1 MESNIFFE
9 TLLNFL
15 MSWNSLFNSPKRFHI
30 SFSFSL
36 DSSCF
41 LFFQQF
47 IFSGYLSLFLFSFWD
62 PFFNLF
68 FFNLIKITS
77 LHRLLFKNRHLISYC
92 FIVLRVLSQ
101 GDFQLS
107 FALVRFKENVKIAFQ
122 IKTTPFGRTIY
133 FWEDIRINILKN
145 ILINW

>member
-15 MSWNSLFNSPKRFHI
+15 MTWNSLFNSPKCFYI

-36 DSSCF
+36 DFSCF

-62 PFFNLF
+62 LFFYLF
-68 FFNLIKITS
+68 FFNLIKITN
-77 LHRLLFKNRHLISYC
+77 LDRILFKNRHLISYC

-101 GDFQLS
+101 GNFQLS
-107 FALVRFKENVKIAFQ
+107 FVFVRFKENVKITFQ
-122 IKTTPFGRTIY
+122 IKTTPFGRTIC
-133 FWEDIRINILKN
+133 FWEDVPIKILKN